1 MPTYTVLL
9 AHDTSF
15 YGLVGVEGDTWEE
28 AVASLAS
35 DDWSECFEEGDG
47 GWEQQQRVVHVEDED
62 GNIVA
67 EDIAFNCPMI
77 HCQSVIQRLR
87 EIQIAAD
94 LDAALALY
102 IDELRT
108 MGQDP
113 IFKKDQS
120 T

>member
-1 MPTYTVLL
+1 
-9 AHDTSF
+9 
-15 YGLVGVEGDTWEE
+15 
-28 AVASLAS
+28 
-35 DDWSECFEEGDG
+35 
-47 GWEQQQRVVHVEDED
+47 VVHVETED
-62 GNIVA
+62 GDIVA

-94 LDAALALY
+94 LDAALALF

-113 IFKKDQS
+113 IFKKEDA
-120 T
+120 

>member
-1 MPTYTVLL
+1 L
-9 AHDTSF
+9 
-15 YGLVGVEGDTWEE
+15 E
-28 AVASLAS
+28 
-35 DDWSECFEEGDG
+35 DWDECYEEGDG
-47 GWEQQQRVVHVEDED
+47 SWEQRVVHVEDED

-94 LDAALALY
+94 PDAALALF

-108 MGQDP
+108 MKTRSSRRARSSFAGGWTQ
-113 IFKKDQS
+113 KLRRALAERRRA
-120 T
+120 